1 MTTGS
6 RPLRR
11 LADVAVG
18 ELRHVSE
25 KRAASLEQMGITTV
39 FDLITTYPRRY
50 VDRTRQVDLSDLNVG
65 EEIAIFAEVKKVS
78 SRRTQN
84 GKAMVEATVSDGTD
98 TIKIVFFNQVWRER
112 QLPPGTQA
120 MFFGKVTE
128 YRGARQMTN
137 PVVDVI
143 VGASGVERDPS
154 RVGRVVPIY
163 PASGKAGFTSWE
175 IGGFVEESLRRA
187 GELSDPLEDSL
198 RQRHDLVDRSIAFRG
213 IHAPAELG
221 DVPPAR
227 RRLVFDEFLRL
238 QLLLALRR
246 ARVERDALGIQHH
259 VSASDIDVPPG
270 GLAAGESSLVRQF
283 LANHRF
289 ALTGAQRRA
298 LTAIFTDLGSI
309 HPMHR
314 LLQGDVGSGKTVVA
328 LTAMLAVIDGGRQA
342 ALMAPTEVL
351 AEQHVASLRSDLE
364 GLTLADERVLGGRRP
379 INVLLLSGKLK
390 SPERRRALEAIA
402 RGDADIIV
410 GTHALITDD
419 VEYRSLGLVIIDEQ
433 HRFGVEQ
440 RAALREKGR
449 GSSDER
455 VDPDLLVMTATPI
468 PRTAALML
476 FGDLDSTILDE
487 MPQGRRPV
495 LTSWARSE
503 EDEAASWQK
512 VRDEVAAGRRAFVV
526 CPLVEGSEKIEAASA
541 VAERD
546 RLEAGEL
553 NGLRVG
559 LLHGQMKDVE
569 KEMAMERFR
578 RGDLQVLVATTVIE
592 VGVDVP
598 EATVMVIE
606 DAWRFG
612 IAQLHQLRG
621 RVGRSSLESFCFLF
635 GEPTT
640 PDGNA
645 RLEALVRSTDGFY
658 LAEVDLELRGEGTIL
673 GSRQRGRSDLKLASL
688 ARDKDLL
695 ELARDVANELVATSP
710 SLSDHPELIEELR
723 LFVDEEEAAFLFK
736 S

>member
-112 QLPPGTQA
+112 QLTPGTQA

-390 SPERRRALEAIA
+390 APERRRALEAIA

-645 RLEALVRSTDGFY
+645 RLEALVKSTDGFY

-695 ELARDVANELVATSP
+695 ELARDAANELVATSP

>member
-112 QLPPGTQA
+112 QLTPGTQA

-351 AEQHVASLRSDLE
+351 AEQHVALLRSDLE

-390 SPERRRALEAIA
+390 SPPCSRGDCPRRCRHHRGHPRTHNRRRGVSIA
-402 RGDADIIV
+402 
-410 GTHALITDD
+410 
-419 VEYRSLGLVIIDEQ
+419 
-433 HRFGVEQ
+433 
-440 RAALREKGR
+440 
-449 GSSDER
+449 
-455 VDPDLLVMTATPI
+455 
-468 PRTAALML
+468 
-476 FGDLDSTILDE
+476 
-487 MPQGRRPV
+487 
-495 LTSWARSE
+495 
-503 EDEAASWQK
+503 
-512 VRDEVAAGRRAFVV
+512 
-526 CPLVEGSEKIEAASA
+526 
-541 VAERD
+541 
-546 RLEAGEL
+546 
-553 NGLRVG
+553 
-559 LLHGQMKDVE
+559 
-569 KEMAMERFR
+569 
-578 RGDLQVLVATTVIE
+578 
-592 VGVDVP
+592 
-598 EATVMVIE
+598 
-606 DAWRFG
+606 
-612 IAQLHQLRG
+612 
-621 RVGRSSLESFCFLF
+621 
-635 GEPTT
+635 
-640 PDGNA
+640 
-645 RLEALVRSTDGFY
+645 
-658 LAEVDLELRGEGTIL
+658 
-673 GSRQRGRSDLKLASL
+673 GSRDY
-688 ARDKDLL
+688 
-695 ELARDVANELVATSP
+695 
-710 SLSDHPELIEELR
+710 
-723 LFVDEEEAAFLFK
+723 
-736 S
+736 